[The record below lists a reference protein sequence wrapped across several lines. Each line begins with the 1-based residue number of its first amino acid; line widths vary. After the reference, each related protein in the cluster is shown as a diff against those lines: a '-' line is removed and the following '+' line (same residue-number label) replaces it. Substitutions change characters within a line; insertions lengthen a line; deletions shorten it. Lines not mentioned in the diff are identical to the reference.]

1 MFGHALGPAVG
12 MVQASQE
19 QLPPDASVGE
29 RIANTI
35 GGALK
40 EADDMAVSGAA
51 GTVAAWGQRFGG
63 VALSVTGAGAPV
75 GVGLIATVPITAT
88 TTSVAVSAHYDN
100 SGADK
105 ALDSMVEN
113 IAEPVITMMVD
124 SAVGVAEKIGDARS
138 QGVDWVNNLINDR

>member
-1 MFGHALGPAVG
+1 MA
-12 MVQASQE
+12 
-19 QLPPDASVGE
+19 ASV
-29 RIANTI
+29 ASTTHV
-35 GGALK
+35 LK
-40 EADDMAVSGAA
+40 EADDMAVSGAI
-51 GTVAAWGQRFGG
+51 GAAVGKLQAAGG

-124 SAVGVAEKIGDARS
+124 SAVDVAEKFEDART

>member
-1 MFGHALGPAVG
+1 
-12 MVQASQE
+12 
-19 QLPPDASVGE
+19 
-29 RIANTI
+29 
-35 GGALK
+35 
-40 EADDMAVSGAA
+40 MAVSGAI
-51 GTVAAWGQRFGG
+51 GAAVGKLQAAGG

-124 SAVGVAEKIGDARS
+124 SAVDVAEKFEDART